1 MNPSFDPTDMPLRDI
16 HLPDAISWWPL
27 AFGWWA
33 LVLIVVIG
41 IVVLAVRFY
50 ASRRQRVARREIQK
64 AMDTLHSG
72 QDPALCAQQI
82 STIMRRFAMTI
93 SDEPNTVAGLAGEN
107 WLLFLDESWENEEFT
122 HGEGRLLLSAPYRN
136 EGRVDQARCLK
147 LGVLCMSW
155 IKAQP
160 VRF

>member
-41 IVVLAVRFY
+41 IAVFAVRFY
-50 ASRRQRVARREIQK
+50 AARRQRVARREIQK
-64 AMDTLHSG
+64 AMDTLHTG
-72 QDPALCAQQI
+72 QDPALCAQQF

-93 SDEPNTVAGLAGEN
+93 SDEPDAVAGLAGEN

-136 EGRVDQARCLK
+136 EGGVNQDRCFK

-160 VRF
+160 VRL